1 MYLLLSLL
9 FLYTLPVS
17 AEVTIEQLC
26 KEIAVET
33 QIAVE
38 DGIINEQVAEDL
50 LQGCEQ
56 LK

>member
-1 MYLLLSLL
+1 MYILLLLLL
-9 FLYTLPVS
+9 FSPSVQ